1 MAHRLGHIRINNS
14 YYMNFFININ
24 QTSQEQTSHKKIKE
38 LNSTFYDSAVSTKI
52 IEAVSKSLKENSRQV
67 VIKND

>member
-1 MAHRLGHIRINNS
+1 MS
-14 YYMNFFININ
+14 Y
-24 QTSQEQTSHKKIKE
+24 KKVKE

>member
-1 MAHRLGHIRINNS
+1 
-14 YYMNFFININ
+14 MNFFININ